1 MGTFTK
7 FLDKRYELLIV
18 IETIN
23 NSDQGWYDN
32 NYELEL
38 HYTNLY
44 NTEKQ
49 NIKIDEI
56 LGQSPIINY
65 NNNKHKIKED
75 LENHYIG
82 FKFYG
87 VPL

>member
-1 MGTFTK
+1 MATFTK
-7 FLDKRYELLIV
+7 FLDKRNEHLIA
-18 IETIN
+18 IETVSNI
-23 NSDQGWYDN
+23 DQGWDDN

-65 NNNKHKIKED
+65 KHKIKED
-75 LENHYIG
+75 LEKHYIG

-87 VPL
+87 IPL

>member
-56 LGQSPIINY
+56 LGQLPIINY
-65 NNNKHKIKED
+65 NNNPNAIDLLKKNQDKI
-75 LENHYIG
+75 NWG
-82 FKFYG
+82 
-87 VPL
+87 

>member
-1 MGTFTK
+1 MYFYGLMT
-7 FLDKRYELLIV
+7 
-18 IETIN
+18 TIF
-23 NSDQGWYDN
+23 
-32 NYELEL
+32 
-38 HYTNLY
+38 Y

-49 NIKIDEI
+49 NIKINEI

-75 LENHYIG
+75 LEKHYIG

-87 VPL
+87 ISI

>member
-1 MGTFTK
+1 M
-7 FLDKRYELLIV
+7 
-18 IETIN
+18 IN
-23 NSDQGWYDN
+23 DN

-65 NNNKHKIKED
+65 SNNKHKIKED

-82 FKFYG
+82 FKFYA

>member
-1 MGTFTK
+1 M
-7 FLDKRYELLIV
+7 
-18 IETIN
+18 IN
-23 NSDQGWYDN
+23 DN

-65 NNNKHKIKED
+65 NHKIKED
-75 LENHYIG
+75 LEKHYIG